1 MSKRRSFVR
10 LVVGFI
16 LTATGAQTFCPIE
29 LSPSTVVVKYGDPVS
44 INCSTSDSLVET
56 MGWEVSQ
63 GGTGMQSVNHL
74 TWTLERL
81 TEWTIEPSCFINL
94 LPGGATEQCDKKAK
108 VVLYTF
114 PENISISSNS
124 PSDGAT
130 FVLNENKTYNF
141 SCNVKQVAPVQNLTV
156 RWYKGDTLIYTDTF
170 KDPNRKPVNQSSFL
184 NFTMTRRDN
193 GVTLRCE
200 AHMDLEP
207 EGPRLHVSSQEYDI
221 TVQFGPDVQCS
232 QIEVLEGETLE
243 SKCPVEGNPTPF
255 VTWRKDGKSTN
266 LSIPLSRKDAGEY
279 SVEAEGF
286 SSIHEKVQVLVLYK
300 PELNCSSTYTAPEYA
315 PHNISCT
322 VEGYPKPEIIWSKD
336 GEEVEFP
343 KNLTRSDA
351 GQYVITVSNKLANV
365 SATLEIT
372 VTYPPSQIVE
382 LEDSEV
388 DAGSDVWLKCSSMGN
403 PRPKYIWSYYRT
415 DNVKEESEDGVSRLL
430 IHDANAFNVGSYT
443 CHASNERGQ
452 VSKTVRLTVRG
463 AQPFCPIELNPSI
476 VVVKYGD
483 PVSINCSTSN
493 SLVETMGWEAP
504 QGGTGMKPTKHLTW
518 TLERLTEWTIE
529 PSCFINLLPGGPTE
543 QCDKKAKVVLYT
555 FPENISIS
563 SNSLFDG
570 ATFVLNEN
578 KTYNFSCNVK
588 QVAPVQNLT
597 VRWYKGDTLI
607 YTDTFKDPNMKPVNQ
622 SSFLNFTMT
631 RRDNGVTLRCEA
643 HMDLEPEG
651 PQLLVSSQ
659 EYDITVQFGPDV
671 QCSQIEV
678 LEGETL
684 ESKCPVEGNPTPFV
698 TWRKDGK
705 STNLSIPLSRKDA
718 GEYSVEAE
726 GFSSIHE
733 KVQVLVLYKP
743 ELNCSST
750 YTAPEYAPH
759 NISCTVEGYPEP
771 EIIWSKDGEEVE
783 FPKNLTR
790 SDAGQYV
797 ITVSNKLANV
807 SATLEITVTYPPS
820 QIVELEDS
828 EVDAGSDVWLKCSSM
843 GNPRPKYIWTYYR
856 MDNVKEESED
866 GVSRLLIHDANAFNV
881 GSYTCHA
888 SNERGQVS
896 KTVRLTVRGAKP
908 QCPIEISPNRMVV
921 RYQSARPNATCKV
934 TNIDSRNKIKISWWD
949 KSGFTIGN
957 SETWL
962 VDTHKEWDLRP
973 FCKAEF
979 VGMEPC
985 EKHLDFT
992 LYKTPDSVS
1001 ISSNV
1006 SLVMEDQLFQLR
1018 CDITNVAPARSLAVW
1033 WYQRNDTFEQRISG
1047 SIQVSGCLPEKN
1059 TNCISMI
1066 QSPVNVSSTIN
1077 ITLNRSYTNVQ
1088 FRCEAELNLG
1098 LGGPQPPPIM
1108 ISSPLN
1114 ITVHSKPVINSSKI
1128 PKTMPVFRGY
1138 PEELVCEADGHPHPE
1153 IKWVYSSDKVARV
1166 SDNMLT
1172 VSEAGLYNC
1181 TATNP
1186 VGSDHYV
1193 VEVILKEDYLPL
1205 IAGFVA
1211 VTVVAI
1217 SVIFLFIYSIY
1228 YKNTK
1233 MRRYSLKNP
1242 RFSNH
1247 TGNVAHNGWDTQFPM
1262 TKLS

>member
-1 MSKRRSFVR
+1 MF
-10 LVVGFI
+10 LVCKSNTC
-16 LTATGAQTFCPIE
+16 L
-29 LSPSTVVVKYGDPVS
+29 PSV
-44 INCSTSDSLVET
+44 
-56 MGWEVSQ
+56 
-63 GGTGMQSVNHL
+63 
-74 TWTLERL
+74 
-81 TEWTIEPSCFINL
+81 
-94 LPGGATEQCDKKAK
+94 
-108 VVLYTF
+108 
-114 PENISISSNS
+114 
-124 PSDGAT
+124 
-130 FVLNENKTYNF
+130 
-141 SCNVKQVAPVQNLTV
+141 
-156 RWYKGDTLIYTDTF
+156 
-170 KDPNRKPVNQSSFL
+170 
-184 NFTMTRRDN
+184 
-193 GVTLRCE
+193 
-200 AHMDLEP
+200 
-207 EGPRLHVSSQEYDI
+207 
-221 TVQFGPDVQCS
+221 
-232 QIEVLEGETLE
+232 
-243 SKCPVEGNPTPF
+243 
-255 VTWRKDGKSTN
+255 
-266 LSIPLSRKDAGEY
+266 
-279 SVEAEGF
+279 
-286 SSIHEKVQVLVLYK
+286 
-300 PELNCSSTYTAPEYA
+300 
-315 PHNISCT
+315 
-322 VEGYPKPEIIWSKD
+322 
-336 GEEVEFP
+336 
-343 KNLTRSDA
+343 
-351 GQYVITVSNKLANV
+351 
-365 SATLEIT
+365 
-372 VTYPPSQIVE
+372 
-382 LEDSEV
+382 
-388 DAGSDVWLKCSSMGN
+388 
-403 PRPKYIWSYYRT
+403 
-415 DNVKEESEDGVSRLL
+415 
-430 IHDANAFNVGSYT
+430 
-443 CHASNERGQ
+443 
-452 VSKTVRLTVRG
+452 G

-529 PSCFINLLPGGPTE
+529 PSCFINLLPGATTLQVELPL
-543 QCDKKAKVVLYT
+543 QILYY
-555 FPENISIS
+555 
-563 SNSLFDG
+563 L
-570 ATFVLNEN
+570 
-578 KTYNFSCNVK
+578 
-588 QVAPVQNLT
+588 APVQNLT

-659 EYDITVQFGPDV
+659 EYDITVQCKYFICRLISNV
-671 QCSQIEV
+671 LV

-733 KVQVLVLYKP
+733 KVQVLVL
-743 ELNCSST
+743 C
-750 YTAPEYAPH
+750 
-759 NISCTVEGYPEP
+759 
-771 EIIWSKDGEEVE
+771 D
-783 FPKNLTR
+783 
-790 SDAGQYV
+790 
-797 ITVSNKLANV
+797 
-807 SATLEITVTYPPS
+807 
-820 QIVELEDS
+820 
-828 EVDAGSDVWLKCSSM
+828 
-843 GNPRPKYIWTYYR
+843 
-856 MDNVKEESED
+856 
-866 GVSRLLIHDANAFNV
+866 
-881 GSYTCHA
+881 
-888 SNERGQVS
+888 
-896 KTVRLTVRGAKP
+896 
-908 QCPIEISPNRMVV
+908 
-921 RYQSARPNATCKV
+921 
-934 TNIDSRNKIKISWWD
+934 
-949 KSGFTIGN
+949 
-957 SETWL
+957 
-962 VDTHKEWDLRP
+962 
-973 FCKAEF
+973 
-979 VGMEPC
+979 
-985 EKHLDFT
+985 
-992 LYKTPDSVS
+992 
-1001 ISSNV
+1001 
-1006 SLVMEDQLFQLR
+1006 LVMEDQLFQLR

-1033 WYQRNDTFEQRISG
+1033 C
-1047 SIQVSGCLPEKN
+1047 GCLPEKN